1 MRLEKPYQVLVIL
14 KVDQS
19 EFGTLNNQRF
29 GFKFIEE
36 SVPLRRRGK
45 GDDQEVKRNPHIPRL
60 LRQ

>member
-1 MRLEKPYQVLVIL
+1 MIL

-60 LRQ
+60 LRR